1 MIQTLLALAAAAQS
15 PAHAHPLP
23 LTPEPG
29 TVRLF
34 GDWAVGCDNGWA
46 CEAIS
51 LPTEDWEIG
60 NGYSITVRRA
70 GGADGYHRIG
80 IRAFEDEAPSTM
92 TLLVDG
98 EFAGTATRNEGD
110 ELYHFDPA
118 SAQRLA
124 GLMARGGEAELRDP
138 DGGMIESISLDGSY
152 AAILFIEDR
161 QQRAG
166 TVTASAAVGDQP
178 ASLVPEPPSVTTIR
192 AMPIADRSGDTA
204 MALPADQA
212 MRLHEAR
219 ECDGF
224 DEELR
229 RNEAMVLSDARDL
242 ILISCSRGAY
252 NFSDV
257 AYVRDADGAV
267 TPAQFDRAFSWG
279 ENREIPLL
287 VNVYWNADAN
297 ELSTYAKGRGIGDC
311 GTAERFVWD
320 GAMFRLVERREMNSC
335 RGSPHWITVYRA
347 NVEWVEP

>member
-1 MIQTLLALAAAAQS
+1 MIELLFALAAASQS
-15 PAHAHPLP
+15 PASANPEP
-23 LTPEPG
+23 ATPEPG

-60 NGYSITVRRA
+60 NGYSITIRRA

-80 IRAFEDEAPSTM
+80 IRAFEDESPSTV
-92 TLLVDG
+92 TLLIDG
-98 EFAGTATRNEGD
+98 EYAGTATRGEGD
-110 ELYHFDPA
+110 ELFHFDPDQ
-118 SAQRLA
+118 SQRIV
-124 GLMARGGEAELRDP
+124 GLMARGGDAELRDA
-138 DGGMIESISLDGSY
+138 DGGMIERVSLDGSY
-152 AAILFIEDR
+152 AALLFIEDR

-166 TVTASAAVGDQP
+166 TVAASAAVGDEP
-178 ASLVPEPPSVTTIR
+178 ASQIPAPPAIPTIR
-192 AMPIADRSGDTA
+192 AVPIADRAGETA
-204 MALPADQA
+204 TPLPDDQA
-212 MRLHEAR
+212 NRLHEAR

-224 DEELR
+224 DDRLR
-229 RNEAMVLSDARDL
+229 RNEAVVLSDARDL
-242 ILISCSRGAY
+242 ILISCSSGAY
-252 NFSDV
+252 NFSDI
-257 AYVRDADGAV
+257 AYVRDTDGAV
-267 TPAQFDRAFSWG
+267 TPARFDRVFAWG

-287 VNVYWNADAN
+287 VNVYWDAEAN

-320 GAMFRLVERREMNSC
+320 GRMFRLIERREMNVC